1 MNEPKQYKS
10 AGAFR
15 RALEARL
22 LAQSLKEGVDIQRL
36 RRKVAFDRLLAR
48 LFANVEKES
57 PWVLKGGYAME
68 LRIQS
73 ARTTKDI
80 DLTLRSGR
88 VTASDADQQNKQ
100 LRELV
105 QEFSSTS
112 LPDYFQ
118 FLVGQAMLELG
129 GAPEGGYR
137 YPIEARMDGRLFTR
151 FHLDIGIGDEIL
163 APLEVINGADW
174 LGFVGIAPPS
184 FPVLSREQQWAEKFH
199 AYTRP
204 RAGRQNSRVKDLVDL
219 LLLGEKAGMSK
230 EKLRHAVEATFARR
244 KTHPIPNSIEPPP
257 AEWQNPF
264 EALAEECQL
273 QVDLTQA
280 GQAVTEFWHSISV

>member
-1 MNEPKQYKS
+1 MNEPKQYQG

-22 LAQSLKEGVDIQRL
+22 LGQSLKEGVDKQRL

-88 VTASDADQQNKQ
+88 VAASDADQQSKQ

-105 QEFSSTS
+105 QEFSSAS

-129 GAPEGGYR
+129 GAPGGGYR
-137 YPIEARMDGRLFTR
+137 YPIEARMDGRMFTK

-163 APLEVINGADW
+163 TPLEVINGWIGLDSQ
-174 LGFVGIAPPS
+174 V
-184 FPVLSREQQWAEKFH
+184 SRHPRSRCFRASSNGQKSSTPTRARAREDRIH
-199 AYTRP
+199 ASKIWWICCFFTRKV
-204 RAGRQNSRVKDLVDL
+204 R
-219 LLLGEKAGMSK
+219 
-230 EKLRHAVEATFARR
+230 
-244 KTHPIPNSIEPPP
+244 
-257 AEWQNPF
+257 
-264 EALAEECQL
+264 
-273 QVDLTQA
+273 
-280 GQAVTEFWHSISV
+280 